1 MTAEEPLDPFDP
13 SGPAEAEHPQDRD
26 LAALLRAHD
35 PAADL
40 PPLTPAHRARLR
52 ATVQE
57 VDMTRS
63 RRTPLLAAAA
73 AVAVIAV
80 GGGLVL
86 AGGSD
91 DTAPDRAAAESAST
105 SGDDAGEAAAAPTVT
120 DLTDAGGVSA
130 KCLPPESN
138 PQVVAAQEV
147 VVDAVATEVS
157 DDTVTLTPSR
167 WFAGAPTDLV
177 VIAAPPAAGRMS
189 EMSVEF
195 VPGERYLVS
204 ATGGA
209 VTACGFTAPWS
220 ADLEA
225 VYEAAFS

>member
-1 MTAEEPLDPFDP
+1 MTDHDAPGEP
-13 SGPAEAEHPQDRD
+13 E

-57 VDMTRS
+57 ADMTRS

-73 AVAVIAV
+73 AVAVLAV
-80 GGGLVL
+80 GGGIALT
-86 AGGSD
+86 GGSD
-91 DTAPDRAAAESAST
+91 PDPADTSAADTST
-105 SGDDAGEAAAAPTVT
+105 SAGDGEAAAAPTVT
-120 DLTDAGGVSA
+120 ALTDGGAISA

-147 VVDAVATEVS
+147 VVDAVATEVA

-167 WFAGAPTDLV
+167 WFAGAPTDVV
-177 VIAAPPAAGRMS
+177 VIQAPPAAGGMS

-195 VPGERYLVS
+195 VQGERYLVS
-204 ATGGA
+204 ATGGN